1 MWDYSQDAC
10 ISVLTGHTGPVR
22 GLIWNSEIPYLVIS
36 GSWDSNIRIW
46 DIRSGSCRDTI
57 LDHGADVYGKFKHKP
72 RKKIEHKI
80 VNIFSK
86 ELFQ

>member
-1 MWDYSQDAC
+1 MRVWDYSQDAC

-57 LDHGADVYGKFKHKP
+57 LDHGADVYGEFKHKT
-72 RKKIEHKI
+72 R
-80 VNIFSK
+80 IFLKTLSVK
-86 ELFQ
+86 